1 LYAAISMGV
10 NSKMPPPA
18 VFEGAAKFPVSEVA
32 AKKADRLAK
41 RSEGGPTPAGAG
53 CRQSGTV
60 TEAQEQS
67 GASRRRMRRAS
78 ADPAS

>member
-1 LYAAISMGV
+1 
-10 NSKMPPPA
+10 
-18 VFEGAAKFPVSEVA
+18 VA

-41 RSEGGPTPAGAG
+41 RSEGGPTPAAAG

>member
-10 NSKMPPPA
+10 RSKMPLPP
-18 VFEGAAKFPVSEVA
+18 VLEGAAKFPVNEVA
-32 AKKADRLAK
+32 TKKADRLAK
-41 RSEGGPTPAGAG
+41 RSEGGPTSAAG

-67 GASRRRMRRAS
+67 GAIRRKMRRAS